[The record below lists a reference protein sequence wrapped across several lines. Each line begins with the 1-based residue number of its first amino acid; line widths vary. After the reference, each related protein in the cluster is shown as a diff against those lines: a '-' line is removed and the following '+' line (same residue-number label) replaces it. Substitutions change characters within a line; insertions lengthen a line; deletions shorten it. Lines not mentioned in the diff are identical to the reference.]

1 MGLEVKASRGAEDIV
16 VGLHQFLLVSVGLQ
30 TLRGSLQGLQA
41 GVLRRLYILL
51 CRQVGPQG
59 SVQAGVVAQVTAL
72 SQKDTHISTA
82 GHCLQTPL
90 VPAATCQTGLMQMFQ
105 QTAIAYDAIN

>member
-16 VGLHQFLLVSVGLQ
+16 VGLHQFLFVSVGLQ
-30 TLRGSLQGLQA
+30 TLCGSLQGLQA

-51 CRQVGPQG
+51 CRQVGLQG

-72 SQKDTHISTA
+72 SYAHTHTERYT
-82 GHCLQTPL
+82 H
-90 VPAATCQTGLMQMFQ
+90 
-105 QTAIAYDAIN
+105 